1 MKRILSFI
9 LCLTMVM
16 SFASVVN
23 AEHYSKFTDVKPDSW
38 YYEDVDNAVRL
49 GIINGK
55 TETTFA
61 PDDNLTYAEA
71 IKLAACM
78 YQLYKDGSVYLVP
91 GGNPWYQIYVDY
103 AKDHGI
109 ITENF
114 FYKVSNINEK
124 ATRAGYMEI
133 FANALP
139 DEALIGIN
147 NVPDG
152 SIPDVPMVHESSIS
166 IYKLYRAGIL
176 TGVDAKHNCKP
187 EDNIKR
193 CEVAAII
200 TRMMDETKRVKFSME
215 TTAEEPKTEE
225 PKTEEPK
232 TEEPKT
238 EEPETEEPETEKPK
252 LEIPEDAEPAPEIK
266 EDEKSAET
274 PETPDMYEPFE
285 IVVEPERI
293 DSADEGE
300 TLTYTVK
307 ASGGKT
313 PYTYSWG
320 TRDRYNGFTEFTES
334 DYVKGAKTNT
344 LSLVFDIDNATTS
357 QFYCKITDALGQ
369 EVKSESVTIPEK
381 VFIFKPENVT
391 KYNSGYIFTGRVEK
405 GALRA
410 GETVSMHMPSHGI
423 EVFGIATKLE
433 MFKKS
438 IDEVKENNYCGILI
452 EEPEKI
458 PYDSWVVENLGETL
472 AERLVNMGNYGFK
485 AWMHITPCIYSA
497 DVGDKTYV
505 QVNVFGGKAPYTYEW
520 YKSENFGD
528 YTELKS
534 DNKYKVDEG
543 KVEILVDEAEFSKR
557 MTYKCIIT
565 DATGFTKTASN
576 MYVVPKTTPYLA
588 YQPNTVRANYGE
600 EVSFYAR
607 TRNSDATYQ
616 WYIKNDNT
624 NGWKKIEPTDTWA
637 KGATTSTLK
646 IQVEKADF
654 ISHCEYKCEVTQG
667 SYSVSSNVAKLLPK
681 DIVITEQPKN
691 VSAKH
696 AEKAKFKVVAEGEN
710 GPFTYQWLIQTP
722 DNEIPLKI
730 TEAFPWAEGYYTDTL
745 SVAVDEN
752 KLTSDYKFS
761 CIVTDKNG
769 VRRISNEAYV
779 IVAADANVKFEE
791 NNSNQSDIIVIMP

>member
-1 MKRILSFI
+1 MKKVLSII
-9 LCLTMVM
+9 LCLTMILSM
-16 SFASVVN
+16 TSVVF
-23 AEHYSKFTDVKPDSW
+23 AEGSKFTDVKADSW

-139 DEALIGIN
+139 DEALKGIN

-225 PKTEEPK
+225 PKEEQ
-232 TEEPKT
+232 
-238 EEPETEEPETEKPK
+238 K

-266 EDEKSAET
+266 EDEHSIPKT
-274 PETPDMYEPFE
+274 ETPDMYEPFE
-285 IVVEPERI
+285 IVVQPENI
-293 DSADEGE
+293 SGADDGE
-300 TLTYTVK
+300 ELEYTVEV
-307 ASGGKT
+307 AGGKA
-313 PYTYSWG
+313 PYTYEWV
-320 TRDRYNGFTEFTES
+320 TRGWHNQLSPIENGE
-334 DYVKGAKTNT
+334 YVEGAKTKT
-344 LSLVFDIDNATTS
+344 LSVTFSMDNPLTS
-357 QFYCKITDALGQ
+357 QFRCKVTDALGQ
-369 EVKSESVTIPEK
+369 EVTSDYVTLPEQA
-381 VFIFKPENVT
+381 FIFKPEDVI

-423 EVFGIATKLE
+423 EVFGVATKIE

-438 IDEVKENNYCGILI
+438 IDEVKENDYCGILI
-452 EEPEKI
+452 ENPESI

-472 AERLVNMGNYGFK
+472 AERLVNIGNYGFK
-485 AWMHITPCIYSA
+485 AWMHITPCRYSA

-520 YKSENFGD
+520 YKSENSGD

-534 DNKYKVDEG
+534 DNKHKVDEG

-557 MTYKCIIT
+557 MTYKCIVT

-576 MYVVPKTTPYLA
+576 MCVVPKTTPYLA

-722 DNEIPLKI
+722 DNEIPLMI

-791 NNSNQSDIIVIMP
+791 NNSNQSDMIVIMP

>member
-1 MKRILSFI
+1 
-9 LCLTMVM
+9 M

-23 AEHYSKFTDVKPDSW
+23 AEHYSNFTDVKPDSW

-139 DEALIGIN
+139 DEALKGIN

-187 EDNIKR
+187 EDSIKR

-200 TRMMDETKRVKFSME
+200 TRMMDETKRVKFSMG
-215 TTAEEPKTEE
+215 TTSEEPKTEE
-225 PKTEEPK
+225 PK
-232 TEEPKT
+232 
-238 EEPETEEPETEKPK
+238 TEEPETEKPK

-274 PETPDMYEPFE
+274 PDMYEPFE

-293 DSADEGE
+293 ESADEGE

-344 LSLVFDIDNATTS
+344 LSLVFDIDNVTTS
-357 QFYCKITDALGQ
+357 QFYCKITDSLGQ
-369 EVKSESVTIPEK
+369 EVKSEAVTIPEK

-391 KYNSGYIFTGRVEK
+391 KYNSGYIFTGRVNK

-423 EVFGIATKLE
+423 EVFGVATKIE

-438 IDEVKENNYCGILI
+438 IDEVKENDYCGILI

-485 AWMHITPCIYSA
+485 AWMHITPCRYTA

-600 EVSFYAR
+600 EVSFYAYA
-607 TRNSDATYQ
+607 RNSDATYQ

-681 DIVITEQPKN
+681 DIVITGQPKN

-696 AEKAKFKVVAEGEN
+696 AEKAKFKVVAEGAN

-722 DNEIPLKI
+722 DNEIPLMI

-769 VRRISNEAYV
+769 VRRVSNEAYV
-779 IVAADANVKFEE
+779 IVTADANVSFDEE
-791 NNSNQSDIIVIMP
+791 KTKDSMIVIMP

>member
-1 MKRILSFI
+1 
-9 LCLTMVM
+9 
-16 SFASVVN
+16 
-23 AEHYSKFTDVKPDSW
+23 
-38 YYEDVDNAVRL
+38 
-49 GIINGK
+49 
-55 TETTFA
+55 
-61 PDDNLTYAEA
+61 
-71 IKLAACM
+71 
-78 YQLYKDGSVYLVP
+78 
-91 GGNPWYQIYVDY
+91 
-103 AKDHGI
+103 
-109 ITENF
+109 
-114 FYKVSNINEK
+114 
-124 ATRAGYMEI
+124 
-133 FANALP
+133 
-139 DEALIGIN
+139 
-147 NVPDG
+147 
-152 SIPDVPMVHESSIS
+152 
-166 IYKLYRAGIL
+166 
-176 TGVDAKHNCKP
+176 
-187 EDNIKR
+187 
-193 CEVAAII
+193 
-200 TRMMDETKRVKFSME
+200 
-215 TTAEEPKTEE
+215 
-225 PKTEEPK
+225 
-232 TEEPKT
+232 
-238 EEPETEEPETEKPK
+238 
-252 LEIPEDAEPAPEIK
+252 
-266 EDEKSAET
+266 
-274 PETPDMYEPFE
+274 
-285 IVVEPERI
+285 
-293 DSADEGE
+293 
-300 TLTYTVK
+300 
-307 ASGGKT
+307 
-313 PYTYSWG
+313 
-320 TRDRYNGFTEFTES
+320 
-334 DYVKGAKTNT
+334 
-344 LSLVFDIDNATTS
+344 
-357 QFYCKITDALGQ
+357 
-369 EVKSESVTIPEK
+369 
-381 VFIFKPENVT
+381 
-391 KYNSGYIFTGRVEK
+391 
-405 GALRA
+405 
-410 GETVSMHMPSHGI
+410 MPSHGI
-423 EVFGIATKLE
+423 EVFGVATKIE

-438 IDEVKENNYCGILI
+438 IDEVKENDYCGILI
-452 EEPEKI
+452 ENPESI

-472 AERLVNMGNYGFK
+472 AERLINMGNYGFK
-485 AWMHITPCIYSA
+485 AWMHITPCRYSA

-722 DNEIPLKI
+722 DNEIPLMI

-769 VRRISNEAYV
+769 VRRVSNEAYV
-779 IVAADANVKFEE
+779 IVTADASVKLEE
-791 NNSNQSDIIVIMP
+791 NYSNKPDMIVIMP

>member
-9 LCLTMVM
+9 LCLTMIL
-16 SFASVVN
+16 SFASIVH
-23 AEHYSKFTDVKPDSW
+23 AEHYSKFTDVTQDSW

-55 TETTFA
+55 SETTFA

-78 YQLYKDGSVYLVP
+78 YQLYKDGSVYLVS
-91 GGNPWYQIYVDY
+91 GGNPWYETYVNY
-103 AKDHGI
+103 AKGHGI
-109 ITENF
+109 ITDNF
-114 FYKVSNINEK
+114 FYKVNDINKK

-139 DEALIGIN
+139 DEALKGIN

-200 TRMMDETKRVKFSME
+200 TRMMDETKRVKFSMG
-215 TTAEEPKTEE
+215 TTSEEPK
-225 PKTEEPK
+225 
-232 TEEPKT
+232 
-238 EEPETEEPETEKPK
+238 TEEPETEKPK
-252 LEIPEDAEPAPEIK
+252 LEIPKDAEPAPEIK
-266 EDEKSAET
+266 EEESSAQKVET
-274 PETPDMYEPFE
+274 TDMYEPFE

-357 QFYCKITDALGQ
+357 QFYCKITDSLGQ
-369 EVKSESVTIPEK
+369 EVKSEAVTIPKK

-423 EVFGIATKLE
+423 EVFGVATKIE

-438 IDEVKENNYCGILI
+438 IDEVTENNYCGILI

-472 AERLVNMGNYGFK
+472 AERLINMGNYGFK
-485 AWMHITPCIYSA
+485 AWMHITPCRYSA

-520 YKSENFGD
+520 YKSENSGD

-534 DNKYKVDEG
+534 DNNHKVDEG

-588 YQPNTVRANYGE
+588 YQPNTVRANVGE

-654 ISHCEYKCEVTQG
+654 ISHCEYKCEVKQG
-667 SYSVSSNVAKLLPK
+667 SYSVSSNVAKLLPENV
-681 DIVITEQPKN
+681 VITQQPKN

-696 AEKAKFKVVAEGEN
+696 GEKAKFKVVAEGAN

-745 SVAVDEN
+745 LVAVDEK

-769 VRRISNEAYV
+769 VKRISDEAYV
-779 IVAADANVKFEE
+779 IVTSDANVKLEE
-791 NNSNQSDIIVIMP
+791 NYSNKPDMIVIMP

>member
-1 MKRILSFI
+1 MKRILSFV
-9 LCLTMVM
+9 LCLTMIM

-78 YQLYKDGSVYLVP
+78 YQLYKDGSVYLVS
-91 GGNPWYQIYVDY
+91 GGNPWYETYVNY

-109 ITENF
+109 ITDNF
-114 FYKVSNINEK
+114 FEKVNDINEK

-133 FANALP
+133 FASALP
-139 DEALIGIN
+139 NEALECIN
-147 NVPDG
+147 NVQDG
-152 SIPDVPMVHESSIS
+152 SIPDVPMVHESAIG

-176 TGVDAKHNCKP
+176 TGVDANHNCKP

-200 TRMMDETKRVKFSME
+200 TRMMDETKRVKFSMG
-215 TTAEEPKTEE
+215 TNAEEPKTEE
-225 PKTEEPK
+225 PK
-232 TEEPKT
+232 
-238 EEPETEEPETEKPK
+238 
-252 LEIPEDAEPAPEIK
+252 LEIPKDAEFAPEIK
-266 EDEKSAET
+266 EDEASIPKA
-274 PETPDMYEPFE
+274 ETPDMYEPFE
-285 IVVEPERI
+285 IAVQPLQI
-293 DSADEGE
+293 DGADEGE
-300 TLTYTVK
+300 KLEYTVK
-307 ASGGKT
+307 ATGGKT
-313 PYTYSWG
+313 PYAYQWVSRGWHNQTTAISDSEYAKG
-320 TRDRYNGFTEFTES
+320 T
-334 DYVKGAKTNT
+334 KTNT
-344 LSLVFDIDNATTS
+344 LTMIFDIDNPYTS
-357 QFYCKITDALGQ
+357 QFRCKVTDALGQ
-369 EVKSESVTIPEK
+369 EVISDYVTLPEQA
-381 VFIFKPENVT
+381 FIFKPEDVI

-405 GALRA
+405 GDLRA

-423 EVFGIATKLE
+423 EVFGVATKIE

-438 IDEVKENNYCGILI
+438 IDEVKENYYCGILI
-452 EEPEKI
+452 EEPEEI
-458 PYDSWVVENLGETL
+458 PYDSWVVDNLGETL
-472 AERLVNMGNYGFK
+472 ATRLVNMGNYGFK
-485 AWMHITPCIYSA
+485 AWMHVTPCIYSA
-497 DVGDKTYV
+497 DVGDKSYV

-520 YKSENFGD
+520 YKSENSGD

-543 KVEILVDEAEFSKR
+543 KVEILVDEAEFSKC
-557 MTYKCIIT
+557 MTYKCIVT
-565 DATGFTKTASN
+565 DATGFTKTASD

-588 YQPNTVRANYGE
+588 YQPDTVRANYGE

-607 TRNSDATYQ
+607 TRNRDATYQ

-654 ISHCEYKCEVTQG
+654 ISHCEYKCEVKQG
-667 SYSVSSNVAKLLPK
+667 SYSVSSNVAKLLPENV
-681 DIVITEQPKN
+681 VITQQPKN
-691 VSAKH
+691 ASAKH
-696 AEKAKFKVVAEGEN
+696 GEKAKFKIVAEGAN

-769 VRRISNEAYV
+769 VRRVSNEAYV
-779 IVAADANVKFEE
+779 IVTSDASVKLEE
-791 NNSNQSDIIVIMP
+791 NYSNKPDMIVIMP

>member
-1 MKRILSFI
+1 
-9 LCLTMVM
+9 
-16 SFASVVN
+16 
-23 AEHYSKFTDVKPDSW
+23 
-38 YYEDVDNAVRL
+38 
-49 GIINGK
+49 
-55 TETTFA
+55 
-61 PDDNLTYAEA
+61 
-71 IKLAACM
+71 
-78 YQLYKDGSVYLVP
+78 
-91 GGNPWYQIYVDY
+91 
-103 AKDHGI
+103 
-109 ITENF
+109 
-114 FYKVSNINEK
+114 
-124 ATRAGYMEI
+124 
-133 FANALP
+133 
-139 DEALIGIN
+139 
-147 NVPDG
+147 
-152 SIPDVPMVHESSIS
+152 
-166 IYKLYRAGIL
+166 
-176 TGVDAKHNCKP
+176 
-187 EDNIKR
+187 
-193 CEVAAII
+193 
-200 TRMMDETKRVKFSME
+200 ME

-232 TEEPKT
+232 EEQ
-238 EEPETEEPETEKPK
+238 K

-313 PYTYSWG
+313 PYTYQWVSRGWHNQTTAIQESEYAKG
-320 TRDRYNGFTEFTES
+320 T
-334 DYVKGAKTNT
+334 KTNT
-344 LSLVFDIDNATTS
+344 LSLTFSMDNPLTS
-357 QFYCKITDALGQ
+357 QFRCKVTDALGQ
-369 EVKSESVTIPEK
+369 EVVSDYVTLPEQA
-381 VFIFKPENVT
+381 FIFKPEDVI

-423 EVFGIATKLE
+423 EVFGVATKIE

-438 IDEVKENNYCGILI
+438 IDEVKENDYCGILI

-485 AWMHITPCIYSA
+485 AWMHITPCIYTA

-576 MYVVPKTTPYLA
+576 MYVAPKTTPYLA

-654 ISHCEYKCEVTQG
+654 ISHCEYKCEVTNG
-667 SYSVSSNVAKLLPK
+667 SYSISSNVAKLLPR
-681 DIVITEQPKN
+681 DIVITQQPKN
-691 VSAKH
+691 TTAKH
-696 AEKAKFKVVAEGEN
+696 AEKAKFTVKAEGAN

-761 CIVTDKNG
+761 CIVTDSNG
-769 VRRISNEAYV
+769 VRRVSEEAYV
-779 IVAADANVKFEE
+779 IVTSDASVDLEE
-791 NNSNQSDIIVIMP
+791 DYSSTPDMIVIMD

>member
-9 LCLTMVM
+9 LCLTMIM

-23 AEHYSKFTDVKPDSW
+23 AEHYSNFTDVKSDSW

-55 TETTFA
+55 TDTTFA

-78 YQLYKDGSVYLVP
+78 YQLYKDGSVYLVS
-91 GGNPWYQIYVDY
+91 GGNPWYQTYVDY
-103 AKDHGI
+103 AKEHGI

-114 FYKVSNINEK
+114 FYKVSDINEK

-139 DEALIGIN
+139 DEALKGIN

-200 TRMMDETKRVKFSME
+200 TRMMDETKRVEFSMGTE
-215 TTAEEPKTEE
+215 VPKTEEPKNEEPKTEE
-225 PKTEEPK
+225 PLFEIPKGAEILPEVPEEPK
-232 TEEPKT
+232 
-238 EEPETEEPETEKPK
+238 
-252 LEIPEDAEPAPEIK
+252 
-266 EDEKSAET
+266 AET
-274 PETPDMYEPFE
+274 KEETPDMYEPFE
-285 IVVEPERI
+285 ITVQPERI

-300 TLTYTVK
+300 TLTYTVE

-344 LSLVFDIDNATTS
+344 LSLVFDIDNVTTS
-357 QFYCKITDALGQ
+357 QFYCKITDSLGQ
-369 EVKSESVTIPEK
+369 EVKSEAVTIPEK

-391 KYNSGYIFTGRVEK
+391 KYNSGYIFTGRVNK
-405 GALRA
+405 GALRV

-423 EVFGIATKLE
+423 EIFGVATKIE

-438 IDEVKENNYCGILI
+438 IDEVKENDYCGILI
-452 EEPEKI
+452 EEPEEI

-472 AERLVNMGNYGFK
+472 AKRLVNMGNYGFK
-485 AWMHITPCIYSA
+485 AWMHITPWRYSA
-497 DVGDKTYV
+497 DVGDKTHV
-505 QVNVFGGKAPYTYEW
+505 HVNVFGGKAPYTYEW
-520 YKSENFGD
+520 YKSENSGD

-543 KVEILVDEAEFSKR
+543 DVEILVDEAEFSKR
-557 MTYKCIIT
+557 VTYKCIVT

-576 MYVVPKTTPYLA
+576 MSVVPKTIPYLA
-588 YQPNTVRANYGE
+588 YQPNTVRANHGE

-654 ISHCEYKCEVTQG
+654 ISHCEYRCDVKNGTYGV
-667 SYSVSSNVAKLLPK
+667 VSN
-681 DIVITEQPKN
+681 
-691 VSAKH
+691 SAKILPRSMYITANPENVVGKH
-696 AEKAKFKVVAEGEN
+696 GEKVQFKVVAEGGKAPYSYQWE
-710 GPFTYQWLIQTP
+710 FTYP
-722 DNEIPLKI
+722 SEILDGGYLNVYKDY
-730 TEAFPWAEGYYTDTL
+730 EWAEGENTDTL
-745 SVAVDEN
+745 TVLVDDN
-752 KLTSDYKFS
+752 KMNSDCKFRCTVKDATGRKLTSK
-761 CIVTDKNG
+761 
-769 VRRISNEAYV
+769 EAY
-779 IVAADANVKFEE
+779 IILTADANVTFDEE
-791 NNSNQSDIIVIMP
+791 KPKDDMIVLIP

>member
-23 AEHYSKFTDVKPDSW
+23 AEHYSKFTDVKADNW

-139 DEALIGIN
+139 DEALKGIN

-176 TGVDAKHNCKP
+176 TGVDANHNCKP

-200 TRMMDETKRVKFSME
+200 TRMMDETKRVKFSMG
-215 TTAEEPKTEE
+215 TTSEEPKTEE
-225 PKTEEPK
+225 PK
-232 TEEPKT
+232 
-238 EEPETEEPETEKPK
+238 TEEPETEKPK

-313 PYTYSWG
+313 PYTYQWVSRGWHNQTTAIQESEYAKG
-320 TRDRYNGFTEFTES
+320 T
-334 DYVKGAKTNT
+334 KTNT
-344 LSLVFDIDNATTS
+344 LSLTFSMDNPLTS
-357 QFYCKITDALGQ
+357 QFRCKVTDALGQ
-369 EVKSESVTIPEK
+369 EVVSDYVTLPEQA
-381 VFIFKPENVT
+381 FIFKPEDVI

-423 EVFGIATKLE
+423 EVFGVVTKIE

-438 IDEVKENNYCGILI
+438 IDEVKENDYCGILI

-472 AERLVNMGNYGFK
+472 AERLINMGNYGFK

-654 ISHCEYKCEVTQG
+654 VSHCEYKCEVTQG

-722 DNEIPLKI
+722 DNEIPLMI

-791 NNSNQSDIIVIMP
+791 NNSNQSDMIVIMD

>member
-1 MKRILSFI
+1 
-9 LCLTMVM
+9 
-16 SFASVVN
+16 
-23 AEHYSKFTDVKPDSW
+23 
-38 YYEDVDNAVRL
+38 
-49 GIINGK
+49 
-55 TETTFA
+55 
-61 PDDNLTYAEA
+61 
-71 IKLAACM
+71 
-78 YQLYKDGSVYLVP
+78 
-91 GGNPWYQIYVDY
+91 
-103 AKDHGI
+103 
-109 ITENF
+109 
-114 FYKVSNINEK
+114 
-124 ATRAGYMEI
+124 
-133 FANALP
+133 
-139 DEALIGIN
+139 
-147 NVPDG
+147 
-152 SIPDVPMVHESSIS
+152 
-166 IYKLYRAGIL
+166 
-176 TGVDAKHNCKP
+176 NCKP

-193 CEVAAII
+193 SEVAAII
-200 TRMMDETKRVKFSME
+200 TRMMDETKRVTFSIE
-215 TTAEEPKTEE
+215 TIEEPDIEE
-225 PKTEEPK
+225 
-232 TEEPKT
+232 
-238 EEPETEEPETEKPK
+238 PK
-252 LEIPEDAEPAPEIK
+252 LEIPADAEPAPEIK

-274 PETPDMYEPFE
+274 PETPDMYAPFE
-285 IVVEPERI
+285 IEVQPVQI
-293 DSADEGE
+293 EGAE
-300 TLTYTVK
+300 EGDKLEYTVK
-307 ASGGKT
+307 ATGGKT
-313 PYTYSWG
+313 PYTYQWVSRGWHNQTTAINENEYAKG
-320 TRDRYNGFTEFTES
+320 T
-334 DYVKGAKTNT
+334 KTNT
-344 LSLVFDIDNATTS
+344 LTMIFDIDNPFSS
-357 QFYCKITDALGQ
+357 QFCCKVTDALGQ
-369 EVKSESVTIPEK
+369 EVTSDYVTLPEQAFVFIPED
-381 VFIFKPENVT
+381 VV
-391 KYNSGYIFTGRVEK
+391 KYNSGYIFTGRVNK
-405 GALRA
+405 GVLRV

-423 EVFGIATKLE
+423 EVFGVATKIE

-438 IDEVKENNYCGILI
+438 IDEVKENDYCGILI
-452 EEPEKI
+452 ENPEAI

-472 AERLVNMGNYGFK
+472 AERLINMGNYGFK
-485 AWMHITPCIYSA
+485 AWMHITPCRYSA

-534 DNKYKVDEG
+534 DNNHKVDEG

-769 VRRISNEAYV
+769 VRRVSNEAYV
-779 IVAADANVKFEE
+779 IVTADANVKFEE
-791 NNSNQSDIIVIMP
+791 NNSNQSDMIVIMP

>member
-1 MKRILSFI
+1 MKRILSVI
-9 LCLTMVM
+9 LCITMILSLT
-16 SFASVVN
+16 SVAF
-23 AEHYSKFTDVKPDSW
+23 AEHYSNFTDVKPDSW

-139 DEALIGIN
+139 DEALKGIN

-232 TEEPKT
+232 EEQ
-238 EEPETEEPETEKPK
+238 K

-266 EDEKSAET
+266 EKESSAQKVET
-274 PETPDMYEPFE
+274 TDMYEPFE
-285 IVVEPERI
+285 IVVQPAYI
-293 DSADEGE
+293 AGADEGE
-300 TLTYTVK
+300 ELKYTVK
-307 ASGGKT
+307 AIGGKT
-313 PYTYSWG
+313 PYTYQWVSRGWHNQTTAINENEYAKG
-320 TRDRYNGFTEFTES
+320 T
-334 DYVKGAKTNT
+334 KTNT
-344 LSLVFDIDNATTS
+344 LSLTFSMDNPLTS
-357 QFYCKITDALGQ
+357 QFRCKVTDALGQ
-369 EVKSESVTIPEK
+369 EVISDYVTLPEQT
-381 VFIFKPENVT
+381 FIFKPEDVI

-423 EVFGIATKLE
+423 EVFGVATKIE

-438 IDEVKENNYCGILI
+438 IDEVKENDYCGILI
-452 EEPEKI
+452 EEPEEI

-472 AERLVNMGNYGFK
+472 AERLINMGNYGFK
-485 AWMHITPCIYSA
+485 AWMHITPCRYSA

-520 YKSENFGD
+520 YKSENSGD

-534 DNKYKVDEG
+534 DNNHKVDEG

-667 SYSVSSNVAKLLPK
+667 SYSISSNVAKLLPK

-696 AEKAKFKVVAEGEN
+696 AEKAKFKVVAEGAN

-722 DNEIPLKI
+722 DNEIPLMI

-779 IVAADANVKFEE
+779 IVTADANVNMVE
-791 NNSNQSDIIVIMP
+791 NYPSKPGMIVIMD

>member
-1 MKRILSFI
+1 M
-9 LCLTMVM
+9 
-16 SFASVVN
+16 
-23 AEHYSKFTDVKPDSW
+23 
-38 YYEDVDNAVRL
+38 DNPL
-49 GIINGK
+49 
-55 TETTFA
+55 
-61 PDDNLTYAEA
+61 
-71 IKLAACM
+71 
-78 YQLYKDGSVYLVP
+78 
-91 GGNPWYQIYVDY
+91 
-103 AKDHGI
+103 
-109 ITENF
+109 
-114 FYKVSNINEK
+114 
-124 ATRAGYMEI
+124 
-133 FANALP
+133 
-139 DEALIGIN
+139 
-147 NVPDG
+147 
-152 SIPDVPMVHESSIS
+152 
-166 IYKLYRAGIL
+166 
-176 TGVDAKHNCKP
+176 
-187 EDNIKR
+187 
-193 CEVAAII
+193 
-200 TRMMDETKRVKFSME
+200 
-215 TTAEEPKTEE
+215 
-225 PKTEEPK
+225 
-232 TEEPKT
+232 
-238 EEPETEEPETEKPK
+238 
-252 LEIPEDAEPAPEIK
+252 
-266 EDEKSAET
+266 
-274 PETPDMYEPFE
+274 
-285 IVVEPERI
+285 
-293 DSADEGE
+293 
-300 TLTYTVK
+300 
-307 ASGGKT
+307 
-313 PYTYSWG
+313 
-320 TRDRYNGFTEFTES
+320 
-334 DYVKGAKTNT
+334 
-344 LSLVFDIDNATTS
+344 TS
-357 QFYCKITDALGQ
+357 QFRCKVTDALGQ
-369 EVKSESVTIPEK
+369 EVVSDYVTLPEQA
-381 VFIFKPENVT
+381 FIFKPEDVI

-423 EVFGIATKLE
+423 EVFGVATKIE

-438 IDEVKENNYCGILI
+438 IDEVKENDYCGILI

-472 AERLVNMGNYGFK
+472 AERLINMGNYGFK

-534 DNKYKVDEG
+534 DNKYKLDEG

-654 ISHCEYKCEVTQG
+654 ISHCEYKCEVKQG
-667 SYSVSSNVAKLLPK
+667 SYSVSSNVAKLLPENV
-681 DIVITEQPKN
+681 VITQQPKN

-696 AEKAKFKVVAEGEN
+696 GEKAQFTVKAEGAN

-730 TEAFPWAEGYYTDTL
+730 TDGFHWAKGQYTDTL
-745 SVAVDEN
+745 SVAVDEK

-769 VRRISNEAYV
+769 VTRISDEAYV
-779 IVAADANVKFEE
+779 IVTSDASVKLEE
-791 NNSNQSDIIVIMP
+791 NYSNKPDMIVIID

>member
-1 MKRILSFI
+1 MKRIISIILS
-9 LCLTMVM
+9 LVM
-16 SFASVVN
+16 LLGMASVAN
-23 AEHYSKFTDVKPDSW
+23 AEHYSNFTDVKLDSW

-78 YQLYKDGSVYLVP
+78 YQLYKDGSVYLVS
-91 GGNPWYQIYVDY
+91 GGSPWYQTYVDY

-109 ITENF
+109 ITDNF

-133 FANALP
+133 FASALP
-139 DEALIGIN
+139 DEALKGIN

-152 SIPDVPMVHESSIS
+152 SIPDVPMVHESSIG

-176 TGVDAKHNCKP
+176 TGVDAAHNCKP

-200 TRMMDETKRVKFSME
+200 TRMMDETKRVKFSMG
-215 TTAEEPKTEE
+215 TNAEEPKTEE

-232 TEEPKT
+232 FEIPKDAEILPEVPEEPKV
-238 EEPETEEPETEKPK
+238 ET
-252 LEIPEDAEPAPEIK
+252 K
-266 EDEKSAET
+266 E
-274 PETPDMYEPFE
+274 ETPDMYEPFE
-285 IVVEPERI
+285 IVVQPEMI

-344 LSLVFDIDNATTS
+344 LSLVFDIDKATTS

-369 EVKSESVTIPEK
+369 EVKSEAVTIPEK

-405 GALRA
+405 GALRV
-410 GETVSMHMPSHGI
+410 GETVSMHMPDKKVEVYGVVTGI
-423 EVFGIATKLE
+423 E
-433 MFKKS
+433 MFKKRL
-438 IDEVKENNYCGILI
+438 DEADQGDYCGILI

-472 AERLVNMGNYGFK
+472 AERLINMGNYGFK

-497 DVGDKTYV
+497 DVGDKTYLH
-505 QVNVFGGKAPYTYEW
+505 VNVFGGKAPYTYEW
-520 YKSENFGD
+520 YKSENSGD

-543 KVEILVDEAEFSKR
+543 KVEILVDEAEFSKC
-557 MTYKCIIT
+557 MTYKCIVT
-565 DATGFTKTASN
+565 DATGFIKTASN
-576 MYVVPKTTPYLA
+576 MYVAPKTTPYLA

-600 EVSFYAR
+600 EVLFYAR
-607 TRNSDATYQ
+607 TRNIDATYQ

-654 ISHCEYKCEVTQG
+654 VGHCEYRCEVKNG
-667 SYSVSSNVAKLLPK
+667 NYVVYSDVAKILPRSMY
-681 DIVITEQPKN
+681 ITKN
-691 VSAKH
+691 PENVVGKH
-696 AEKAKFKVVAEGEN
+696 GEKVQFKVVAEGGKAPYNYQWE
-710 GPFTYQWLIQTP
+710 FTYPSNILNGGYLNVYK
-722 DNEIPLKI
+722 DYE
-730 TEAFPWAEGYYTDTL
+730 WAEGENTDTL
-745 SVAVDEN
+745 TVLVDGDKMN
-752 KLTSDYKFS
+752 SDCKFRCTVTDATGRKLTSK
-761 CIVTDKNG
+761 
-769 VRRISNEAYV
+769 EAYV
-779 IVAADANVKFEE
+779 IVTSDANVRFE
-791 NNSNQSDIIVIMP
+791 NSSSKDNMIVILD

>member
-9 LCLTMVM
+9 LCLTMIM

-23 AEHYSKFTDVKPDSW
+23 AEHYSNFTDVKPDSW

-139 DEALIGIN
+139 DEALKGIN

-152 SIPDVPMVHESSIS
+152 SIPDVPMAFESSIS
-166 IYKLYRAGIL
+166 IYKFYRAGIL

-232 TEEPKT
+232 EEQ
-238 EEPETEEPETEKPK
+238 K

-266 EDEKSAET
+266 EDEKSA
-274 PETPDMYEPFE
+274 ETPDMYEPFE

-344 LSLVFDIDNATTS
+344 LSLVFDIDNVTTS
-357 QFYCKITDALGQ
+357 QFYCKITDSLGQ
-369 EVKSESVTIPEK
+369 EVKSEAVTIPEK

-405 GALRA
+405 GVLRA

-423 EVFGIATKLE
+423 EVFGVATKIE

-438 IDEVKENNYCGILI
+438 IDEVKENDYCGILI
-452 EEPEKI
+452 ENPEAI

-485 AWMHITPCIYSA
+485 AWMHITPCRYTA

-565 DATGFTKTASN
+565 DATGLTKTASN

-722 DNEIPLKI
+722 DNEIPLMI

-769 VRRISNEAYV
+769 VRRVSNEAYV

-791 NNSNQSDIIVIMP
+791 NNSNQSDMIVIMP

>member
-1 MKRILSFI
+1 MKRILSVI
-9 LCLTMVM
+9 LCITMILSLT
-16 SFASVVN
+16 SVAF
-23 AEHYSKFTDVKPDSW
+23 AEHYSNFTDVKPDSW

-139 DEALIGIN
+139 DEALKGIN

-200 TRMMDETKRVKFSME
+200 TRMMDETKRVKFSMG
-215 TTAEEPKTEE
+215 TTSEEPKTEE
-225 PKTEEPK
+225 PK
-232 TEEPKT
+232 
-238 EEPETEEPETEKPK
+238 TEEPETEKPK

-266 EDEKSAET
+266 EDEKTAET

-344 LSLVFDIDNATTS
+344 LSLVFDIDNVTTS
-357 QFYCKITDALGQ
+357 QFYCKITDSLGQ
-369 EVKSESVTIPEK
+369 EVKSEAVTIPEK

-423 EVFGIATKLE
+423 EVFGIATKLK

-452 EEPEKI
+452 EEPEEI

-472 AERLVNMGNYGFK
+472 AERLINMGNYGFK
-485 AWMHITPCIYSA
+485 AWMHITPCRYTA

-722 DNEIPLKI
+722 DNEIPLMI

-779 IVAADANVKFEE
+779 IVTADANVKFEE
-791 NNSNQSDIIVIMP
+791 NNSNQSDMIVIMP

>member
-9 LCLTMVM
+9 LCLTMIL
-16 SFASVVN
+16 SFASIVH
-23 AEHYSKFTDVKPDSW
+23 AEHYSKFTDVTQDSW

-55 TETTFA
+55 SETTFA

-78 YQLYKDGSVYLVP
+78 YQLYKDGSVYLVS
-91 GGNPWYQIYVDY
+91 GGNPWYETYVNY
-103 AKDHGI
+103 AKGHGI
-109 ITENF
+109 ITDNF
-114 FYKVSNINEK
+114 FEKVNDINEK

-139 DEALIGIN
+139 DEALECIN

-152 SIPDVPMVHESSIS
+152 SIPDVPMVHESAIG

-200 TRMMDETKRVKFSME
+200 TRMMDETKRVKFSMG
-215 TTAEEPKTEE
+215 TTFEEPK
-225 PKTEEPK
+225 
-232 TEEPKT
+232 
-238 EEPETEEPETEKPK
+238 TEEPETEKPK
-252 LEIPEDAEPAPEIK
+252 LEIPKDAEPAPEIK
-266 EDEKSAET
+266 EEESSAQKVET
-274 PETPDMYEPFE
+274 TDMYEPFE

-334 DYVKGAKTNT
+334 DYVKGTKTNT

-357 QFYCKITDALGQ
+357 QFYCKITDSLGQ
-369 EVKSESVTIPEK
+369 EVKSEAVTIPKK

-423 EVFGIATKLE
+423 EVFGVATKIE

-438 IDEVKENNYCGILI
+438 IDEVKENDYCGILI

-472 AERLVNMGNYGFK
+472 AERLINMGNYGFK
-485 AWMHITPCIYSA
+485 AWMHITPCRYSA

-520 YKSENFGD
+520 YKSENSGD

-534 DNKYKVDEG
+534 DNNHKVDEG

-588 YQPNTVRANYGE
+588 YQPNTVRANVGE

-667 SYSVSSNVAKLLPK
+667 SYSVSSNVAKLLPENV
-681 DIVITEQPKN
+681 VITQQPKN

-696 AEKAKFKVVAEGEN
+696 GEKAKFKVVAEGAN

-745 SVAVDEN
+745 LVAVDEK

-779 IVAADANVKFEE
+779 IVTSDANVKLEE
-791 NNSNQSDIIVIMP
+791 NYSNKPDMIVIMP

>member
-1 MKRILSFI
+1 MKRILSVI
-9 LCLTMVM
+9 LCITMILSLT
-16 SFASVVN
+16 SVAF

-152 SIPDVPMVHESSIS
+152 SIPDVPMAFESSIG

-232 TEEPKT
+232 EEQ
-238 EEPETEEPETEKPK
+238 K

-344 LSLVFDIDNATTS
+344 LSLVFDIDNAPTS
-357 QFYCKITDALGQ
+357 QFYCKITDSLGQ
-369 EVKSESVTIPEK
+369 EVKSEAVTIPEK

-452 EEPEKI
+452 ENPEAI

-472 AERLVNMGNYGFK
+472 AERLINMGNYGFK
-485 AWMHITPCIYSA
+485 AWMHITPCRYTA

-791 NNSNQSDIIVIMP
+791 NNSNQSDMIVIMP

>member
-9 LCLTMVM
+9 LCLTMIM

-55 TETTFA
+55 SETTFA
-61 PDDNLTYAEA
+61 PDDNLTYGEA

-78 YQLYKDGSVYLVP
+78 YQLYKDGSVYLVS
-91 GGNPWYQIYVDY
+91 GGNPWYQTYVDY

-133 FANALP
+133 FSNALP

-147 NVPDG
+147 NVPNG
-152 SIPDVPMVHESSIS
+152 SIPDVPMVHESAIG

-176 TGVDAKHNCKP
+176 TGVDANHNCKP

-200 TRMMDETKRVKFSME
+200 TRMMDETKRVKFSMG
-215 TTAEEPKTEE
+215 TTSEEPK
-225 PKTEEPK
+225 
-232 TEEPKT
+232 
-238 EEPETEEPETEKPK
+238 TEEPETEKPK
-252 LEIPEDAEPAPEIK
+252 LEIPKDAEPAPEIK
-266 EDEKSAET
+266 EDEASIPKA
-274 PETPDMYEPFE
+274 ETPDMYEPFE
-285 IVVEPERI
+285 IAVQPLQI
-293 DSADEGE
+293 DGADEGE
-300 TLTYTVK
+300 MLEYTVT
-307 ASGGKT
+307 ATGGKT
-313 PYTYSWG
+313 PYTYEWSARSWHNQWSPLE
-320 TRDRYNGFTEFTES
+320 NGE
-334 DYVKGAKTNT
+334 YIKGAKTKT
-344 LSLVFDIDNATTS
+344 LSVTFSMDNPLTS
-357 QFYCKITDALGQ
+357 QFRCKVTDALGQ
-369 EVKSESVTIPEK
+369 EVISDYVTLPEQA
-381 VFIFKPENVT
+381 FIFMPEDVV
-391 KYNSGYIFTGRVEK
+391 KYKSGYIFAGRVNK
-405 GALRA
+405 GALRV

-423 EVFGIATKLE
+423 EVFGVATKIE

-438 IDEVKENNYCGILI
+438 IDEVKENNYCGILM
-452 EEPEKI
+452 EEPEEI

-472 AERLVNMGNYGFK
+472 AKRLVNMGNYGFK
-485 AWMHITPCIYSA
+485 AWMHITPGIYSA
-497 DVGDKTYV
+497 DVGDKTYLH
-505 QVNVFGGKAPYTYEW
+505 VNVFGGKAPYTYEW
-520 YKSENFGD
+520 YKSENSGD

-543 KVEILVDEAEFSKR
+543 KVEILVDEAEFSKC
-557 MTYKCIIT
+557 MTYKCIVT

-646 IQVEKADF
+646 IQVENADF
-654 ISHCEYKCEVTQG
+654 ISHCEYKCVVTQG

-681 DIVITEQPKN
+681 NVVITQQPKN

-696 AEKAKFKVVAEGEN
+696 GEKAQFTVKAEGAN

-730 TEAFPWAEGYYTDTL
+730 TDGFPWAEGQYTDTL
-745 SVAVDEN
+745 SVAVDEK

-761 CIVTDKNG
+761 CIVTDKNN
-769 VRRISNEAYV
+769 VRRVSNEAYV
-779 IVAADANVKFEE
+779 IVTSDANVKFEG
-791 NNSNQSDIIVIMP
+791 NYSDKSDIIVIMP

>member
-9 LCLTMVM
+9 LCLTMIL
-16 SFASVVN
+16 SFASIVH
-23 AEHYSKFTDVKPDSW
+23 AEHYSKFTDVTQDSW

-55 TETTFA
+55 SETTFA

-78 YQLYKDGSVYLVP
+78 YQLYKDGSVYLVS
-91 GGNPWYQIYVDY
+91 GGNPWYETYVNY
-103 AKDHGI
+103 AKGHGI
-109 ITENF
+109 ITDNF
-114 FYKVSNINEK
+114 FEKVNDINEK

-139 DEALIGIN
+139 DEALECIN

-152 SIPDVPMVHESSIS
+152 SIPDVPMVHESAIG

-200 TRMMDETKRVKFSME
+200 TRMMDETKRVKFSMG
-215 TTAEEPKTEE
+215 TTFEEPK
-225 PKTEEPK
+225 
-232 TEEPKT
+232 
-238 EEPETEEPETEKPK
+238 TEEPETEKPK
-252 LEIPEDAEPAPEIK
+252 LEIPKDAEPAPEIK
-266 EDEKSAET
+266 EEESSAQKVET
-274 PETPDMYEPFE
+274 TDMYEPFE

-334 DYVKGAKTNT
+334 DYVKGTKTNT

-357 QFYCKITDALGQ
+357 QFYCKITDSLGQ
-369 EVKSESVTIPEK
+369 EVKSEAVTIPKK

-423 EVFGIATKLE
+423 EVFGVATKIE

-438 IDEVKENNYCGILI
+438 IDEVTENNYCGILI

-472 AERLVNMGNYGFK
+472 AERLINMGNYGFK
-485 AWMHITPCIYSA
+485 AWMHITPCRYSA

-520 YKSENFGD
+520 YKSENSGD

-534 DNKYKVDEG
+534 DNNHKVDEG

-588 YQPNTVRANYGE
+588 YQPNTVRANVGE

-667 SYSVSSNVAKLLPK
+667 SYSVSSNVAKLLPENV
-681 DIVITEQPKN
+681 VITQQPKN

-696 AEKAKFKVVAEGEN
+696 GEKAKFKVVAEGAN

-745 SVAVDEN
+745 LVAVDEK

-769 VRRISNEAYV
+769 VKRISDEAYV
-779 IVAADANVKFEE
+779 IVTSDANVKLEE
-791 NNSNQSDIIVIMP
+791 NYSNKPDMIVIMP

>member
-9 LCLTMVM
+9 LCITMILSLT
-16 SFASVVN
+16 SVAF
-23 AEHYSKFTDVKPDSW
+23 AEHYSNFTDVKPDSW

-139 DEALIGIN
+139 DGALKGIN

-152 SIPDVPMVHESSIS
+152 SIPDVPMVHESSIG

-200 TRMMDETKRVKFSME
+200 TRMMDETKRVNFSME

-225 PKTEEPK
+225 A
-232 TEEPKT
+232 KT
-238 EEPETEEPETEKPK
+238 EEPEIEKPK
-252 LEIPEDAEPAPEIK
+252 LEIPDNAEPAPEIK

-369 EVKSESVTIPEK
+369 EVKSEAVTIPEK

-391 KYNSGYIFTGRVEK
+391 KYNSGYIFVGRVDK
-405 GALRA
+405 GALRV

-423 EVFGIATKLE
+423 EVYGVVTGIE
-433 MFKKS
+433 MFKKRL
-438 IDEVKENNYCGILI
+438 DEAKQGDYCGILI
-452 EEPEKI
+452 ENPESI

-472 AERLVNMGNYGFK
+472 AERLINMGNYGFK
-485 AWMHITPCIYSA
+485 AWMHITPCRYTA

-637 KGATTSTLK
+637 KGATTSTLT

-722 DNEIPLKI
+722 DNEIPLMI

-779 IVAADANVKFEE
+779 IVTADANVSFDEE
-791 NNSNQSDIIVIMP
+791 KSKDSMIVIMP

>member
-9 LCLTMVM
+9 LCLTMIL
-16 SFASVVN
+16 SFASIVH
-23 AEHYSKFTDVKPDSW
+23 AEHYSKFTDVTQDSW

-55 TETTFA
+55 SETTFA

-78 YQLYKDGSVYLVP
+78 YQLYKDGSVYLVS
-91 GGNPWYQIYVDY
+91 GGNPWYETYVNY
-103 AKDHGI
+103 AKGHGI
-109 ITENF
+109 ITDNF
-114 FYKVSNINEK
+114 FYKVNDINKK

-139 DEALIGIN
+139 DEALKGIN

-200 TRMMDETKRVKFSME
+200 TRMMDETKRVKFSMG
-215 TTAEEPKTEE
+215 TTSEEPK
-225 PKTEEPK
+225 
-232 TEEPKT
+232 
-238 EEPETEEPETEKPK
+238 TEEPETEKPK
-252 LEIPEDAEPAPEIK
+252 LEIPKDAEPAPEIK
-266 EDEKSAET
+266 EEESSAQKVET
-274 PETPDMYEPFE
+274 TDMYEPFE

-344 LSLVFDIDNATTS
+344 LSLVFDIDNVTTS
-357 QFYCKITDALGQ
+357 QFYCKITDSLGQ
-369 EVKSESVTIPEK
+369 EVKSEAVTIPKK

-423 EVFGIATKLE
+423 EVFGVATKIE

-438 IDEVKENNYCGILI
+438 IDEVTENNYCGILI

-485 AWMHITPCIYSA
+485 AWMHITPCRYSA

-520 YKSENFGD
+520 YKSENSGD

-534 DNKYKVDEG
+534 DNNHKVDEG

-588 YQPNTVRANYGE
+588 YQPNTVRANVGE

-654 ISHCEYKCEVTQG
+654 ISHCEYKCEVKQG
-667 SYSVSSNVAKLLPK
+667 SYSVSSNVAKLLPENV
-681 DIVITEQPKN
+681 VITQQPKN

-696 AEKAKFKVVAEGEN
+696 GEKAKFKVVAEGAN

-745 SVAVDEN
+745 LVAVDEK

-779 IVAADANVKFEE
+779 IVTADASVKLEE
-791 NNSNQSDIIVIMP
+791 NYSNKPDMIVIMP

>member
-9 LCLTMVM
+9 LCLTMIM

-23 AEHYSKFTDVKPDSW
+23 AEHYSNFTDVKPDSW

-139 DEALIGIN
+139 DEALKGIN

-176 TGVDAKHNCKP
+176 TGVDALHNCKP

-200 TRMMDETKRVKFSME
+200 TRMMDETKRVKFSMG
-215 TTAEEPKTEE
+215 TTSEEPKTEE

-232 TEEPKT
+232 EEQ
-238 EEPETEEPETEKPK
+238 K
-252 LEIPEDAEPAPEIK
+252 LEIPADAEPAPEIK

-313 PYTYSWG
+313 PYTYQWVSRGWHNQTTAIQESEYAKG
-320 TRDRYNGFTEFTES
+320 T
-334 DYVKGAKTNT
+334 KTNT
-344 LSLVFDIDNATTS
+344 LSLTFSMDNPLTS
-357 QFYCKITDALGQ
+357 QFRCKVTDALGQ
-369 EVKSESVTIPEK
+369 EVVSDYVTLPEQA
-381 VFIFKPENVT
+381 FIFKPEDVI

-423 EVFGIATKLE
+423 EVFGVATKLE

-452 EEPEKI
+452 ENPESI

-485 AWMHITPCIYSA
+485 AWMHITPCIYTA

-654 ISHCEYKCEVTQG
+654 VSHCEYKCEVTQG

-722 DNEIPLKI
+722 DNEIPLMI

-779 IVAADANVKFEE
+779 IVTADANVSFDEE
-791 NNSNQSDIIVIMP
+791 KSKDSMIVIMP

>member
-9 LCLTMVM
+9 LCLTMIL
-16 SFASVVN
+16 SFASIVH
-23 AEHYSKFTDVKPDSW
+23 AEHYSKFTDVTQDSW

-55 TETTFA
+55 SETTFA

-78 YQLYKDGSVYLVP
+78 YQLYKDGSVYLVS
-91 GGNPWYQIYVDY
+91 GGNPWYETYVNY
-103 AKDHGI
+103 AKGHGI
-109 ITENF
+109 ITDNF
-114 FYKVSNINEK
+114 FEKVNDINEK

-139 DEALIGIN
+139 DEALECIN

-152 SIPDVPMVHESSIS
+152 SIPDVPMVHESAIG

-200 TRMMDETKRVKFSME
+200 TRMMDETKRVKFSMG
-215 TTAEEPKTEE
+215 TTFEEPK
-225 PKTEEPK
+225 
-232 TEEPKT
+232 
-238 EEPETEEPETEKPK
+238 TEEPETEKPK
-252 LEIPEDAEPAPEIK
+252 LEIPKDAEPAPEIK
-266 EDEKSAET
+266 EEESSAQKVET
-274 PETPDMYEPFE
+274 TDMYEPFE

-334 DYVKGAKTNT
+334 DYVKGTKTNT

-357 QFYCKITDALGQ
+357 QFYCKITDSLGQ
-369 EVKSESVTIPEK
+369 EVKSEAVTIPKK

-423 EVFGIATKLE
+423 EVFGVATKIE

-438 IDEVKENNYCGILI
+438 IDEVKENDYCGILI

-472 AERLVNMGNYGFK
+472 AERLINMGNYGFK
-485 AWMHITPCIYSA
+485 AWMHITPCRYSA

-520 YKSENFGD
+520 YKSENSGD

-534 DNKYKVDEG
+534 DNNHKVDEG

-588 YQPNTVRANYGE
+588 YQPNTVRANVGE

-667 SYSVSSNVAKLLPK
+667 SYSVSSNVAKLLPENV
-681 DIVITEQPKN
+681 VITQQPKN

-696 AEKAKFKVVAEGEN
+696 GEKAKFKVVAEGAN

-745 SVAVDEN
+745 LVAVDEK

-769 VRRISNEAYV
+769 VKRISDEAYV
-779 IVAADANVKFEE
+779 IVTSDANVKLEE
-791 NNSNQSDIIVIMP
+791 NYSNKPDMIVIMP

>member
-9 LCLTMVM
+9 LCLTMIM

-139 DEALIGIN
+139 DEALKAIN
-147 NVPDG
+147 QVPDG
-152 SIPDVPMVHESSIS
+152 SIPDVPMIHESSIS

-200 TRMMDETKRVKFSME
+200 TRMMDETKRVKFSMG
-215 TTAEEPKTEE
+215 TTSEEPKPEE
-225 PKTEEPK
+225 SK
-232 TEEPKT
+232 
-238 EEPETEEPETEKPK
+238 TEEPETEKPK
-252 LEIPEDAEPAPEIK
+252 LEIPKDAEPAPEIK
-266 EDEKSAET
+266 EEEKSAET

-285 IVVEPERI
+285 ITVQPERI

-300 TLTYTVK
+300 TLTYTVE

-344 LSLVFDIDNATTS
+344 LSLVFDIDNVTTS
-357 QFYCKITDALGQ
+357 QFYCKITDSLGQ
-369 EVKSESVTIPEK
+369 EVKSEAVTIPEK

-391 KYNSGYIFTGRVEK
+391 KYNSGYIFVGRVEK

-423 EVFGIATKLE
+423 EVFGVATKLE

-438 IDEVKENNYCGILI
+438 IDEVKENDYCGILI

-696 AEKAKFKVVAEGEN
+696 AEKAKFKVVAEGAN

-722 DNEIPLKI
+722 DNEIPLMI

-769 VRRISNEAYV
+769 VRRVSNEAYV

-791 NNSNQSDIIVIMP
+791 NNSNQSDMIVIMP

>member
-1 MKRILSFI
+1 MKRILSVI
-9 LCLTMVM
+9 LCITMILSLT
-16 SFASVVN
+16 SVAF
-23 AEHYSKFTDVKPDSW
+23 AEHYSNFTDVKPDSW

-139 DEALIGIN
+139 DEALKGIN

-200 TRMMDETKRVKFSME
+200 TRMMDETKRVKFSMG
-215 TTAEEPKTEE
+215 TTSEEPKTEE
-225 PKTEEPK
+225 PK
-232 TEEPKT
+232 
-238 EEPETEEPETEKPK
+238 TEEPETEKPK

-266 EDEKSAET
+266 EDEKSA
-274 PETPDMYEPFE
+274 ETPDMYEPFE

-320 TRDRYNGFTEFTES
+320 TRDRYNGFTEFAES

-344 LSLVFDIDNATTS
+344 LSLVFDIDNVTTS
-357 QFYCKITDALGQ
+357 QFYCKITDSLGQ
-369 EVKSESVTIPEK
+369 EVKSEAVTIPEK

-438 IDEVKENNYCGILI
+438 IDEVKENDYCGILI

-485 AWMHITPCIYSA
+485 AWMHITPCRYSA

-600 EVSFYAR
+600 EVSFYAYA
-607 TRNSDATYQ
+607 RNSDATYQ

-722 DNEIPLKI
+722 DNEIPLMI

-779 IVAADANVKFEE
+779 IVTADANVSFDEE
-791 NNSNQSDIIVIMP
+791 KSKDSMIVIMP

>member
-1 MKRILSFI
+1 MKKVLSII
-9 LCLTMVM
+9 LCLTMILSM
-16 SFASVVN
+16 TSVVF
-23 AEHYSKFTDVKPDSW
+23 AEGSKFTDVKADSW

-78 YQLYKDGSVYLVP
+78 YQLYKDGSVYLVS

-187 EDNIKR
+187 EDSIKR

-200 TRMMDETKRVKFSME
+200 TRMMDETKRVKFSMG
-215 TTAEEPKTEE
+215 TTSEESK
-225 PKTEEPK
+225 
-232 TEEPKT
+232 
-238 EEPETEEPETEKPK
+238 TEEPETEKPK
-252 LEIPEDAEPAPEIK
+252 LEIPKDAEPAPEIK
-266 EDEKSAET
+266 EEESSAQKVET
-274 PETPDMYEPFE
+274 TDMYEPFE
-285 IVVEPERI
+285 IAVQPLQI
-293 DSADEGE
+293 DGADEGE
-300 TLTYTVK
+300 KLEYTVT
-307 ASGGKT
+307 ATGGKT
-313 PYTYSWG
+313 PYTYEWSARSWHNQWSPLE
-320 TRDRYNGFTEFTES
+320 NGE
-334 DYVKGAKTNT
+334 YIKGAKTKT
-344 LSLVFDIDNATTS
+344 LSVTFSMDNPLTS
-357 QFYCKITDALGQ
+357 QFRCKVTDALGQ
-369 EVKSESVTIPEK
+369 EVTSDYVTLPEQA
-381 VFIFKPENVT
+381 FIFKPEDVI

-405 GALRA
+405 GALRV

-423 EVFGIATKLE
+423 EVFGVATKIE

-438 IDEVKENNYCGILI
+438 IDEVKENYYCGILI
-452 EEPEKI
+452 ENPESI

-472 AERLVNMGNYGFK
+472 AERLVNMGDYGFK

-497 DVGDKTYV
+497 DVGEKTYV
-505 QVNVFGGKAPYTYEW
+505 YVNVFGGKAPYTYKW
-520 YKSENFGD
+520 YKSENYGD

-534 DNKYKVDEG
+534 DNNHKVNEG
-543 KVEILVDEAEFSKR
+543 KVEILVDEAEFIKC
-557 MTYKCIIT
+557 MAYKCIVT

-588 YQPNTVRANYGE
+588 YQPNTVRANVGE

-624 NGWKKIEPTDTWA
+624 NGWKKIESVDTWA
-637 KGATTSTLK
+637 KGATTSILK

-654 ISHCEYKCEVTQG
+654 ISHCEYKCEVTNG
-667 SYSVSSNVAKLLPK
+667 SYSISSNVAKLLPR
-681 DIVITEQPKN
+681 DIVITQQPKN
-691 VSAKH
+691 TTAKH
-696 AEKAKFKVVAEGEN
+696 AEKATFTVKAEGAN

-761 CIVTDKNG
+761 CIVTDSNG
-769 VRRISNEAYV
+769 VRRVSNEAYV
-779 IVAADANVKFEE
+779 IVTSDASVDLEE
-791 NNSNQSDIIVIMP
+791 DYSSTPDMIVIMD

>member
-1 MKRILSFI
+1 MKRILSFF
-9 LCLTMVM
+9 LCVTMIM
-16 SFASVVN
+16 SFASVAF
-23 AEHYSKFTDVKPDSW
+23 AEHYSNFTDVKPDSW

-200 TRMMDETKRVKFSME
+200 TRMMDETKRVKFSMG
-215 TTAEEPKTEE
+215 TTAEETKTEE

-232 TEEPKT
+232 EEQ
-238 EEPETEEPETEKPK
+238 K

-300 TLTYTVK
+300 ILTYTVK

-313 PYTYSWG
+313 PYTYQWVSRGWHNQTTAIQESEYAKG
-320 TRDRYNGFTEFTES
+320 T
-334 DYVKGAKTNT
+334 KTNT
-344 LSLVFDIDNATTS
+344 LSLTFSMDNPLTS
-357 QFYCKITDALGQ
+357 QFRCKVTDALGQ
-369 EVKSESVTIPEK
+369 EVVSDYVTLPEQA
-381 VFIFKPENVT
+381 FIFKPEDVI

-423 EVFGIATKLE
+423 EVFGVATKLE

-438 IDEVKENNYCGILI
+438 IDEVKENDYCGILI

-485 AWMHITPCIYSA
+485 AWMHITPCRYTA

-654 ISHCEYKCEVTQG
+654 VSHCEYRCDVKNGAYGV
-667 SYSVSSNVAKLLPK
+667 VSNSAKLLPK

-791 NNSNQSDIIVIMP
+791 NNSNQSDMIVIMP

>member
-9 LCLTMVM
+9 LCLTMIM
-16 SFASVVN
+16 SFMAVVN
-23 AEHYSKFTDVKPDSW
+23 AEHYSKFTDVTQDSW

-55 TETTFA
+55 SETTFA

-78 YQLYKDGSVYLVP
+78 YQLYKDGSVYLVS
-91 GGNPWYQIYVDY
+91 GGNHWYETYVNY

-109 ITENF
+109 ITDNF
-114 FYKVSNINEK
+114 FKKVNNINEK

-133 FANALP
+133 FASALP
-139 DEALIGIN
+139 DEALECIN

-152 SIPDVPMVHESSIS
+152 SIPDVPMVHESAIG

-176 TGVDAKHNCKP
+176 TGVDSNHNCKP

-200 TRMMDETKRVKFSME
+200 TRMMDETKRLTFSMGE
-215 TTAEEPKTEE
+215 TGEEPKAEEPKTEE
-225 PKTEEPK
+225 PK
-232 TEEPKT
+232 
-238 EEPETEEPETEKPK
+238 
-252 LEIPEDAEPAPEIK
+252 LEIPKDAEPAPEIK
-266 EDEKSAET
+266 EEESSAQKVET
-274 PETPDMYEPFE
+274 TDMYEPFE

-344 LSLVFDIDNATTS
+344 LSLVFDIDNVTTS
-357 QFYCKITDALGQ
+357 QFYCKITDSLGQ
-369 EVKSESVTIPEK
+369 EVKSEAVTIPEK

-423 EVFGIATKLE
+423 EVFGVATKIE

-438 IDEVKENNYCGILI
+438 IDEVKENDYCGILI
-452 EEPEKI
+452 EEPEII

-472 AERLVNMGNYGFK
+472 AKRLVSMGNYGFK

-497 DVGDKTYV
+497 DVGDKTYA
-505 QVNVFGGKAPYTYEW
+505 QVNVFGGKPPYTYEW
-520 YKSENFGD
+520 YKSENSGD

-543 KVEILVDEAEFSKR
+543 KVEILVDEAEFSKC
-557 MTYKCIIT
+557 MTYKCIVT
-565 DATGFTKTASN
+565 DATGLTKTESN
-576 MYVVPKTTPYLA
+576 MYVAPKTTPYLA
-588 YQPNTVRANYGE
+588 YQPNTVRANHGE

-654 ISHCEYKCEVTQG
+654 ISHCECKCEVKQG
-667 SYSVSSNVAKLLPK
+667 SYSVSSNVAKLLPENV
-681 DIVITEQPKN
+681 VITQQPKN
-691 VSAKH
+691 ASAKH
-696 AEKAKFKVVAEGEN
+696 GEKAQFTVKAEGAN

-730 TEAFPWAEGYYTDTL
+730 TDGFPWAEGQYTDTL
-745 SVAVDEN
+745 SVAVDEK

-769 VRRISNEAYV
+769 VKRISDEAYV
-779 IVAADANVKFEE
+779 IITSDASVKLEE
-791 NNSNQSDIIVIMP
+791 NYSKKPDMIVIMP

>member
-9 LCLTMVM
+9 LCLTMIM
-16 SFASVVN
+16 SFASIVH
-23 AEHYSKFTDVKPDSW
+23 AERYSKFTDVTQDSW

-78 YQLYKDGSVYLVP
+78 YQLYKDGSVYLVS
-91 GGNPWYQIYVDY
+91 GGNPWYETYVNY

-109 ITENF
+109 ITDNF
-114 FYKVSNINEK
+114 FKKINNINEK

-133 FANALP
+133 FASALP
-139 DEALIGIN
+139 DEALECIN

-152 SIPDVPMVHESSIS
+152 SIPDVPMVHESAIG

-176 TGVDAKHNCKP
+176 TGVDANHNCKP

-200 TRMMDETKRVKFSME
+200 TRMMDETKRLTFSMGE
-215 TTAEEPKTEE
+215 AGEEPKAEEPKAEEPKTEE
-225 PKTEEPK
+225 PK
-232 TEEPKT
+232 
-238 EEPETEEPETEKPK
+238 
-252 LEIPEDAEPAPEIK
+252 LEIPKDAEPAPEIK
-266 EDEKSAET
+266 EDEASIPKAET
-274 PETPDMYEPFE
+274 TDMYEPFE

-344 LSLVFDIDNATTS
+344 LSLVFDIDNVTTS
-357 QFYCKITDALGQ
+357 QFYCKITDSLGQ
-369 EVKSESVTIPEK
+369 EVKSEAVTIPEK

-423 EVFGIATKLE
+423 EVFGVATKIE

-438 IDEVKENNYCGILI
+438 IDEVKENDYCGILI
-452 EEPEKI
+452 EEPEII
-458 PYDSWVVENLGETL
+458 PYDSWMVENLGETL
-472 AERLVNMGNYGFK
+472 AKRLVSMGNYGFK

-497 DVGDKTYV
+497 DVGDKTYA
-505 QVNVFGGKAPYTYEW
+505 QANVFGGKPPYTYEW
-520 YKSENFGD
+520 YKSENSGD

-543 KVEILVDEAEFSKR
+543 KVEILVDEAEFSKC
-557 MTYKCIIT
+557 MTYKCIVT
-565 DATGFTKTASN
+565 DATGLTKTESN
-576 MYVVPKTTPYLA
+576 MYVAPKTTPYLA
-588 YQPNTVRANYGE
+588 YQPDTVCANHGE

-607 TRNSDATYQ
+607 TRNIDATYQ

-667 SYSVSSNVAKLLPK
+667 SYSVSSNVAKLLPENV
-681 DIVITEQPKN
+681 VITQQPKN
-691 VSAKH
+691 ASAKH
-696 AEKAKFKVVAEGEN
+696 GEKAQFTVKAEGAN

-730 TEAFPWAEGYYTDTL
+730 TDGFPWAEGQYTDTL
-745 SVAVDEN
+745 SVAVDEK

-769 VRRISNEAYV
+769 VKRISDEAYV
-779 IVAADANVKFEE
+779 IITSDASVKLEE
-791 NNSNQSDIIVIMP
+791 NYSKKPDMIVIMP

>member
-1 MKRILSFI
+1 
-9 LCLTMVM
+9 
-16 SFASVVN
+16 
-23 AEHYSKFTDVKPDSW
+23 
-38 YYEDVDNAVRL
+38 
-49 GIINGK
+49 
-55 TETTFA
+55 
-61 PDDNLTYAEA
+61 
-71 IKLAACM
+71 
-78 YQLYKDGSVYLVP
+78 
-91 GGNPWYQIYVDY
+91 
-103 AKDHGI
+103 
-109 ITENF
+109 
-114 FYKVSNINEK
+114 
-124 ATRAGYMEI
+124 
-133 FANALP
+133 
-139 DEALIGIN
+139 
-147 NVPDG
+147 
-152 SIPDVPMVHESSIS
+152 
-166 IYKLYRAGIL
+166 
-176 TGVDAKHNCKP
+176 
-187 EDNIKR
+187 
-193 CEVAAII
+193 
-200 TRMMDETKRVKFSME
+200 MMDETKRLTFSMGE
-215 TTAEEPKTEE
+215 TGEEPKAEEPKTEE
-225 PKTEEPK
+225 PK
-232 TEEPKT
+232 
-238 EEPETEEPETEKPK
+238 
-252 LEIPEDAEPAPEIK
+252 LEIPKDAEFAPEIK
-266 EDEKSAET
+266 EEESSAQKAET
-274 PETPDMYEPFE
+274 TDMYEPFE

-344 LSLVFDIDNATTS
+344 LSLVFDIDNVTTS
-357 QFYCKITDALGQ
+357 QFYCKITDSLGQ
-369 EVKSESVTIPEK
+369 EVKSEAVTIPEK

-423 EVFGIATKLE
+423 EVFGVATKIE

-438 IDEVKENNYCGILI
+438 IDEVKENDYCGILI
-452 EEPEKI
+452 EEPEII

-472 AERLVNMGNYGFK
+472 AKRLVSMGNYGFK

-497 DVGDKTYV
+497 DVGDKTYA
-505 QVNVFGGKAPYTYEW
+505 QVNVFGGKPPYTYEW
-520 YKSENFGD
+520 YKSENSGD

-543 KVEILVDEAEFSKR
+543 KVEILVDEAEFSKC
-557 MTYKCIIT
+557 MTYKCIVT
-565 DATGFTKTASN
+565 DATGLTKTESN
-576 MYVVPKTTPYLA
+576 MYVAPKTTPYLA
-588 YQPNTVRANYGE
+588 YQPDTVCANHGE

-667 SYSVSSNVAKLLPK
+667 SYSVSSNVAKLLPENV
-681 DIVITEQPKN
+681 VITQQPKN
-691 VSAKH
+691 ASAKH
-696 AEKAKFKVVAEGEN
+696 GEKAQFTVKAEGAN

-730 TEAFPWAEGYYTDTL
+730 TDGFTWAEGQYTDTL
-745 SVAVDEN
+745 SVAVDEK

-761 CIVTDKNG
+761 CIVTDKND
-769 VRRISNEAYV
+769 VKRISEEAYV
-779 IVAADANVKFEE
+779 IITSDASVKLEE
-791 NNSNQSDIIVIMP
+791 NYSKKPDMIVIMP

>member
-9 LCLTMVM
+9 LCLTMIL
-16 SFASVVN
+16 SLTSVAF
-23 AEHYSKFTDVKPDSW
+23 AEHYSNFTDVKPDSW

-139 DEALIGIN
+139 DEALKGIN

-187 EDNIKR
+187 KDNIKR

-200 TRMMDETKRVKFSME
+200 TRMMDETKRVKFSMG
-215 TTAEEPKTEE
+215 TTSEEPK
-225 PKTEEPK
+225 
-232 TEEPKT
+232 
-238 EEPETEEPETEKPK
+238 TEKPK
-252 LEIPEDAEPAPEIK
+252 LEIPKDAEPAPEIK

-344 LSLVFDIDNATTS
+344 LSLVFDIDNVTTS
-357 QFYCKITDALGQ
+357 QFYCKITDSLGQ
-369 EVKSESVTIPEK
+369 EVKSEAVTIPEK

-391 KYNSGYIFTGRVEK
+391 KYNSGYIFTGRVNK

-423 EVFGIATKLE
+423 EVFGVATKLE

-438 IDEVKENNYCGILI
+438 IDEVKENDYCGILI
-452 EEPEKI
+452 ENPESI

-485 AWMHITPCIYSA
+485 AWMHITPCRYSA

-722 DNEIPLKI
+722 DNEIPLMI

-769 VRRISNEAYV
+769 VRRVSNEAYV
-779 IVAADANVKFEE
+779 IVTADANVKFEE
-791 NNSNQSDIIVIMP
+791 NNSNQSDMIVIMP